1 MVCLFLI
8 PDGFGTVRLAVMLAA
23 AAPVGSNV
31 AIFAQIYHKQ
41 YTDAV
46 KDVCLST
53 VLSIL
58 TMPVVIGLAEYL
70 W

>member
-1 MVCLFLI
+1 MLCLFVI
-8 PDGFGTVRLAVMLAA
+8 PNGFRTVRLAVMIAA
-23 AAPVGSNV
+23 TAPVGANV
-31 AIFAQIYHKQ
+31 AIFAQIYGKE

-58 TMPVVIGLAEYL
+58 TVPVVIGLANYL

>member
-1 MVCLFLI
+1 
-8 PDGFGTVRLAVMLAA
+8 MLAA